1 VLTGFGLPSTRTVS
15 RGTLPLVAGPL
26 LALAI
31 MAMPLP
37 AGMSESARRAGAVAS
52 LMAVWWVTE
61 AVPIAATAL
70 VPIVLFPL
78 LGVLAVAET
87 CAAYADPTNL
97 FFLGG
102 LMLAAG
108 IERWNLHRRLALH
121 VMARIGGSP
130 RQIVLGFLMSTA
142 AVSMW
147 TSNAA
152 TSMMMLPIALA
163 VLQHF
168 EDRGVDTRPAF
179 APALMLTVAY
189 GASIGG
195 VGTLVGTP
203 PNVIFVGALHRLFPQ
218 APPVGFGAWM
228 LLGVPVVAVMVPV
241 TWLWLTRVAFRVPAT
256 MRGDDAADMRAELAA
271 LGPMRPPER
280 RVLVVFATAVF
291 LWVSR
296 ADLNVGSFVVP
307 GWSRLFPNPTAVNDT
322 IVAIGMALLLFV
334 IPSGEGDEQTLLGAD
349 WPGRVPWGVLVLLG
363 GGFALAAG
371 MESSGLALWL
381 AQRLTDVGR
390 LPTPVLVVSVTA
402 LLTFLTEFTSNT
414 ALATLMMPVL
424 AATAVGTHVD
434 PRLLM
439 VPATFAA
446 SFGFMMPGGTAPNA
460 IVFASGRVTVA
471 QMVRAGAAL
480 DVIGI
485 VVVTLLFY
493 VLGLFAFGI
502 TPGVVP
508 AWLE

>member
-1 VLTGFGLPSTRTVS
+1 VLTGFGLPSARTLTRT
-15 RGTLPLVAGPL
+15 TLPLVAGPL
-26 LALAI
+26 LALAVF
-31 MAMPLP
+31 ALPLP
-37 AGMSESARRAGAVAS
+37 GGMSESARRAGAVGL

-78 LGVLAVAET
+78 LGVLAVGET

-108 IERWNLHRRLALH
+108 VERWNLHRRLALH

-130 RQIVLGFLMSTA
+130 RQIVLGFLFSTA
-142 AVSMW
+142 MVSMW

-152 TSMMMLPIALA
+152 TTVMMLPIALA

-168 EDRGVDTRPAF
+168 EDRGMDTRTAF

-203 PNVIFVGALHRLFPQ
+203 PNIIFVGALHRLFPD
-218 APPVGFGAWM
+218 APPVGFGSWM
-228 LLGVPVVAVMVPV
+228 LMGIPVVAVMVPV
-241 TWLWLTRVAFRVPAT
+241 TWLWLTRVAFHLPAST
-256 MRGDDAADMRAELAA
+256 PGDDPADMRAELAA
-271 LGPMRPPER
+271 LGPMRTPER
-280 RVLVVFATAVF
+280 RVLALFATTVF
-291 LWVSR
+291 LWIFR
-296 ADLNVGSFVVP
+296 ADINVGAFVVP
-307 GWSRLFPNPTAVNDT
+307 GWSRLFPNPTAINDT

-334 IPSGEGDEQTLLGAD
+334 IPSGEGDDTTLLGAD
-349 WPGRVPWGVLVLLG
+349 WPSRVPWGVLVLLG

-390 LPTPVLVVSVTA
+390 LPTPVLVLSVTA
-402 LLTFLTEFTSNT
+402 LLTLLTEFTSNT
-414 ALATLMMPVL
+414 ALTTLMMPVL
-424 AATAVGTHVD
+424 AATAVGTQVD

-471 QMVRAGAAL
+471 QMVRAGAGI
-480 DVIGI
+480 DVIGMI
-485 VVVTLLFY
+485 VVTLVFY
-493 VLGLFAFGI
+493 LVGIFAFGI
-502 TPGVVP
+502 TPDVAP
-508 AWLE
+508 AWLK